1 MKFFFCCI
9 AVLFCATLTFSQS
22 KQFVISGTL
31 ISETE
36 KAPLEAATI
45 HVERIKD
52 STLIS
57 YTISDEKGKFTLEDE
72 TKEGALNLFVSYVGY
87 ETIKKTVSLSKK
99 KIDLGDLI
107 LKTDTNALDEIIIT
121 SVAPITIKKDTL
133 EFNASSFKT
142 KKNANVEDL
151 LKKLP
156 GLEVDMDGKIKVNG
170 KDVDK
175 VLVNGK
181 PFFGNDPTITT
192 RNLTKEI
199 IKKIQITDTRTKAEA
214 FAGEEGEKISKTINF
229 TIKEENNKGFFGKIA
244 AGIGTNDRYEF
255 SGMLN
260 SFKKEKQ
267 VSVLVGGNNLNSPGF
282 SFGDLQNFDRRQRR
296 GGGGNGIT
304 TSKNAGA
311 NFSNSLS
318 KMVDVSGY
326 YFYSESNTDSK
337 TITERENILPDSRFF
352 SNSLSSSLRDNEKHE
367 VDLEFE
373 IKIDSTFFINVESSF
388 NYSKNESNS
397 LRDETSL
404 NGQNDTINQ
413 SNSFSLSKSNNKS
426 FNGNFDITKRFG
438 NNGSFLR
445 LNMSNTIGTN
455 KSDSNLN
462 SRTDFFEYN
471 PTTMQ
476 NVVQNS
482 IVRNQIVDG
491 NVETDNLRFGLTYR
505 LPIKGKE
512 LFIDASYAYNKNTQE
527 NIRSTFDF
535 DEVTQDYND
544 FINEDLSSDFKYV
557 NTTNTTGVRLTYKKE
572 KFTSSLRSKYILR
585 TLDNTDELRQQ
596 LNDKQDFKALEL
608 SANLNYR
615 FSRTESLRFGYNR
628 RNNSPRLS
636 QLQTFEDVSNPLN
649 IVKGNPELDP
659 SNNHSFNL
667 RYRKFNFQERTG
679 FNAGVNANFIDNQI
693 ASKTSIDEDL
703 IRRTTYTNVNGN
715 YNLNAY
721 ASLNKSIEIDTS
733 KTIKYGLGF
742 RSGFN
747 KVINFN
753 NDVKYAS
760 QNLSLSPNAEVTFSW
775 DEVLELTPNYRL
787 SFNETAFDIDT
798 FQDQKF
804 LTHALG
810 IRTSTIA
817 SKKIDWR
824 NDISFSYNP
833 NVAPGFQK
841 NAWFWNSTVSYSM
854 LKEKGTLTLKIYDL
868 LNQNTNARRIA
879 SADYIQD
886 SQSNIL
892 KRYFMLN
899 FSWELNKMGGMKMNK
914 GRNNRN
920 YHG

>member
-1 MKFFFCCI
+1 MKKNFFFI
-9 AVLFCATLTFSQS
+9 AVLLCVGLTFSQS
-22 KQFVISGTL
+22 KTFEISGTL

-36 KAPLEAATI
+36 KLPLEAATI

-52 STLIS
+52 STLVG
-57 YTISDEKGKFTLEDE
+57 YTISDKNGKFVLEDE
-72 TKEGALNLFVSYVGY
+72 TKEVSLNLFVSYVGY
-87 ETIKKTVSLSKK
+87 ETIKKTVSLSER
-99 KIDLGDLI
+99 KIDLGNVI
-107 LKTDTNALDEIIIT
+107 LKTDTSALDEIIIT
-121 SVAPITIKKDTL
+121 SVAPVTIKKDTL
-133 EFNASSFKT
+133 EFNANSFKT

-192 RNLTKEI
+192 RNLTKEMI
-199 IKKIQITDTRTKAEA
+199 RKVQITDTRTKAEA

-229 TIKEENNKGFFGKIA
+229 TIKEENNKGLFGKIA

-267 VSVLVGGNNLNSPGF
+267 LSVLVGGNNINSPGF
-282 SFGDLQNFDRRQRR
+282 SFGELGNFNRRQR
-296 GGGGNGIT
+296 GGSNGIT
-304 TSKNAGA
+304 TSKNTGA

-318 KMVDVSGY
+318 EMIDISGD
-326 YFYSESNTDSK
+326 YFYSESNTESK
-337 TITERENILPDSRFF
+337 TITERENILPDSRYF
-352 SNSLSSSLRDNEKHE
+352 SNSLSSSLRDNKNHKANL
-367 VDLEFE
+367 DFE
-373 IKIDSTFFINVESSF
+373 IKIDSTFYINVASSF
-388 NYSKNESNS
+388 NYSKNERNS

-404 NGQNDTINQ
+404 NMQNDTINK
-413 SNSFSLSKSNNKS
+413 SNSYSLNKGNNKS
-426 FNGNFDITKRFG
+426 FNSDFDITKRFG

-445 LNMSNTIGTN
+445 LNMSNTIGSN
-455 KSDSNLN
+455 KSDSNLD

-471 PTTMQ
+471 PTTME
-476 NVVQNS
+476 NVLQNS

-491 NVETDNLRFGLTYR
+491 NVETDNLRLGLKYR
-505 LPIKGKE
+505 LPIIGKE
-512 LFIDASYAYNKNTQE
+512 LYIDASYAYNKNTQK
-527 NIRSTFDF
+527 NIRNTFDF

-557 NTTNTTGVRLTYKKE
+557 NTNSTTGVELTYKKE
-572 KFTSSLRSKYILR
+572 KFTSSLSSSHILR
-585 TLDNTDELRQQ
+585 TLDNTDKLREQ
-596 LNDKQDFKALEL
+596 LSGKQDFKALEL
-608 SANLNYR
+608 GAYINYR
-615 FSRTESLRFGYNR
+615 FSKTESLRFRYNL
-628 RNNSPRLS
+628 RNNSPELS

-649 IVKGNPELDP
+649 IIKGNPELDP
-659 SNNHSFNL
+659 ANNHRFNL

-679 FNAGVNANFIDNQI
+679 VFATVNANFTDNQI

-721 ASLNKSIEIDTS
+721 ASLNKSIKIDTS
-733 KTIKYGLGF
+733 KTIRYRLGF

-760 QNLSLSPNAEVTFSW
+760 QNLSFSPNAEVTFSW
-775 DEVLELTPNYRL
+775 DEVLELSPNYRL
-787 SFNETAFDIDT
+787 SYNETAFDIDA

-804 LTHALG
+804 LTHGLG
-810 IRTSTIA
+810 IRTTTTA

-824 NDISFSYNP
+824 NDISFNYNP

-841 NAWFWNSTVSYSM
+841 SSWFWNSTVSYSM
-854 LKEKGTLTLKIYDL
+854 LKEKGTLTLKVYDL

-899 FSWELNKMGGMKMNK
+899 FSWKLNKMGGMKMNR
-914 GRNNRN
+914 GRYNRGGYN
-920 YHG
+920 G

>member
-1 MKFFFCCI
+1 
-9 AVLFCATLTFSQS
+9 
-22 KQFVISGTL
+22 
-31 ISETE
+31 
-36 KAPLEAATI
+36 
-45 HVERIKD
+45 
-52 STLIS
+52 
-57 YTISDEKGKFTLEDE
+57 
-72 TKEGALNLFVSYVGY
+72 
-87 ETIKKTVSLSKK
+87 
-99 KIDLGDLI
+99 
-107 LKTDTNALDEIIIT
+107 
-121 SVAPITIKKDTL
+121 
-133 EFNASSFKT
+133 
-142 KKNANVEDL
+142 
-151 LKKLP
+151 
-156 GLEVDMDGKIKVNG
+156 MDGKIKVNG

-199 IKKIQITDTRTKAEA
+199 IKKVQITDTRTKAEA

-229 TIKEENNKGFFGKIA
+229 TIKEENNKGIFGKVA

-267 VSVLVGGNNLNSPGF
+267 LSVLVGGNNINSPGF
-282 SFGDLQNFDRRQRR
+282 SFGELRNFDRRR
-296 GGGGNGIT
+296 GGGSNGIT
-304 TSKNAGA
+304 TSKNMGT

-318 KMVDVSGY
+318 EMVDISGD
-326 YFYSESNTDSK
+326 YFYSESKTESK
-337 TITERENILPDSRFF
+337 AITERENILPDSRYF
-352 SNSLSSSLRDNEKHE
+352 SNSLSSSLRDNENHKANL
-367 VDLEFE
+367 DFE
-373 IKIDSTFFINVESSF
+373 IEIDSTFFINVASSF
-388 NYSKNESNS
+388 NYSENERSS

-404 NGQNDTINQ
+404 NMQNDTINK
-413 SNSFSLSKSNNKS
+413 SNSYSLNRGNNKS
-426 FNGNFDITKRFG
+426 FDGDFDITKRFG

-445 LNMSNTIGTN
+445 FNMSSTIGSN
-455 KSDSNLN
+455 KSDSNLD

-476 NVVQNS
+476 NEVQNS

-491 NVETDNLRFGLTYR
+491 NVETDNLRLGLTYR
-505 LPIKGKE
+505 LPIIGKE
-512 LFIDASYAYNKNTQE
+512 LFIDASYAYNKNTQK
-527 NIRSTFDF
+527 NIRNTFDF
-535 DEVTQDYND
+535 DEVAQDYND
-544 FINEDLSSDFKYV
+544 FINEDLSSDFKYI
-557 NTTNTTGVRLTYKKE
+557 NTNSTSGVKLTYKKE
-572 KFTSSLRSKYILR
+572 KFTSSLSSSYILR
-585 TLDNTDELRQQ
+585 TLDNTDELREQ
-596 LNDKQDFKALEL
+596 LSGKQDFKALEL
-608 SANLNYR
+608 STYFKYR
-615 FSRTESLRFGYNR
+615 FSKTESLRFSYNL
-628 RNNSPRLS
+628 RNNSPELS

-649 IVKGNPELDP
+649 IITGNPELDP
-659 SNNHSFNL
+659 SNNHRLGL
-667 RYRKFNFQERTG
+667 RYRKFNFQDRTG
-679 FNAGVNANFIDNQI
+679 VFATVNANFTNNQI

-715 YNLNAY
+715 YNLSAF
-721 ASLNKSIEIDTS
+721 ATLNKSIKIDTS
-733 KTIKYGLGF
+733 KTIRYRLAF

-760 QNLSLSPNAEVTFSW
+760 QNLSFSPNAEVTFSW
-775 DEVLELTPNYRL
+775 DEVLELSPNYRL

-810 IRTSTIA
+810 VRTSTTA

-824 NDISFSYNP
+824 NDISFNYNP

-841 NAWFWNSTVSYSM
+841 SSWFWNSTVSYSM
-854 LKEKGTLTLKIYDL
+854 LKEKGTLTLKVYDL

-899 FSWELNKMGGMKMNK
+899 FSWKLNKMGGMKMNR
-914 GRNNRN
+914 GRYNRSG

>member
-1 MKFFFCCI
+1 MKKNIFCI
-9 AVLFCATLTFSQS
+9 AVLFCVALTFSQS
-22 KQFVISGTL
+22 KQFIISGTL

-36 KAPLEAATI
+36 KEPLEAATI

-52 STLIS
+52 STLIG
-57 YTISDEKGKFTLEDE
+57 YTISDEKGKFILEDD
-72 TKEGALNLFVSYVGY
+72 TKEMSLNLFVSYVGY

-107 LKTDTNALDEIIIT
+107 LKTDTNALDEIVIT
-121 SVAPITIKKDTL
+121 STAPVTIKKDTL

-156 GLEVDMDGKIKVNG
+156 GLEVDLDGKITVNG

-199 IKKIQITDTRTKAEA
+199 IKKVQITDTRTKAEA

-244 AGIGTNDRYEF
+244 AGMGTNDRYEF

-282 SFGDLQNFDRRQRR
+282 SFGGLQNFDRRP
-296 GGGGNGIT
+296 GGGNGIT

-318 KMVDVSGY
+318 KKVDISGD
-326 YFYSESNTDSK
+326 YFYSESNIDSK

-352 SNSLSSSLRDNEKHE
+352 SNSLSSSLRDNENHKANL
-367 VDLEFE
+367 DFE
-373 IKIDSTFFINVESSF
+373 IKIDSTFFINVASSF
-388 NYSKNESNS
+388 NYSKNESSS

-413 SNSFSLSKSNNKS
+413 SNSFSLSRSNNKS
-426 FNGNFDITKRFG
+426 FNSNFDITKRFG

-445 LNMSNTIGTN
+445 LNMSNTIGSN
-455 KSDSNLN
+455 KSDSNLD
-462 SRTDFFEYN
+462 SRTDFFEFN

-476 NVVQNS
+476 NVIQNS

-491 NVETDNLRFGLTYR
+491 NVETDNLRLGLTYR
-505 LPIKGKE
+505 LPIIGKE
-512 LFIDASYAYNKNTQE
+512 LFIDASYAFNKNTQE
-527 NIRSTFDF
+527 NIRNTFDF
-535 DEVTQDYND
+535 DEVTQVYND

-557 NTTNTTGVRLTYKKE
+557 NTTNTTGAKLTYKKE
-572 KFTSSLRSKYILR
+572 KFTSSLSSNYILR
-585 TLDNTDELRQQ
+585 TLENTDELRQQ
-596 LNDKQDFKALEL
+596 LSDKQDFKALEL
-608 SANLNYR
+608 RANLNYR
-615 FSRTESLRFGYNR
+615 FSKTELLRLGYNL
-628 RNNSPRLS
+628 RNNSPELS
-636 QLQTFEDVSNPLN
+636 QLQAFEDVSNPLN
-649 IVKGNPELDP
+649 IIKGNPELDP
-659 SNNHSFNL
+659 SNNHRLNL
-667 RYRKFNFQERTG
+667 RYTKFNFRERTG
-679 FNAGVNANFIDNQI
+679 FSAGVNANFTDNQI

-715 YNLNAY
+715 YNLNAN
-721 ASLNKSIEIDTS
+721 ASLNKSIKIDTS
-733 KTIKYGLGF
+733 KTIRYRLGF

-760 QNLSLSPNAEVTFSW
+760 QNLSFSPNAEVTFSW
-775 DEVLELTPNYRL
+775 DGVLELAPNYRL
-787 SFNETAFDIDT
+787 SFNKTAFDIDT

-810 IRTSTIA
+810 VRTSTTA

-824 NDISFSYNP
+824 NDISFNYNP

-841 NAWFWNSTVSYSM
+841 NSWFWNSTVSYSM
-854 LKEKGTLTLKIYDL
+854 LKDKGTLTLKVYDL

-899 FSWELNKMGGMKMNK
+899 FSWKLNKMGGMKMNR
-914 GRNNRN
+914 GRYNRN
-920 YHG
+920 SYHG